1 MVDNVYSNLS
11 YSSAQLPQP
20 PDDLYPPPQ
29 IDFAVGDFLALNTY
43 AMVLHHDVT
52 GIKVIFVLFPRSGGV
67 WPEDALFVG
76 QYDNPDWYSEP
87 GYRWL
92 WGVHFEEILNS
103 DLLKDD
109 WW

>member
-1 MVDNVYSNLS
+1 MVVHYD
-11 YSSAQLPQP
+11 
-20 PDDLYPPPQ
+20 
-29 IDFAVGDFLALNTY
+29 I
-43 AMVLHHDVT
+43 T

-67 WPEDALFVG
+67 WPEDSLFVG